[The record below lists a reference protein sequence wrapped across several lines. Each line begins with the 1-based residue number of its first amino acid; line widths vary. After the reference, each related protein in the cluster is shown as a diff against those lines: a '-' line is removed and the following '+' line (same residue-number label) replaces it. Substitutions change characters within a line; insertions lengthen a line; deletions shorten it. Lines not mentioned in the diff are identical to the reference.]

1 MKIAKRIAVTA
12 IAFILVLGS
21 CMTASASQ
29 IRTVDSFTHEDTSDG
44 GIKSVPMP
52 DVYVTDG
59 VVDAVTLGLSEDF
72 GTISDIACDDKG
84 HCYILSEDGVIVEFD
99 NELKFVAYHNLV
111 DDKGKAVDVTGAR
124 GIYVS
129 GNELYISDTENGRVL
144 CCINDIVVK
153 EINMPESALIPSD
166 FVFSPTKVVKD
177 GKGYLY
183 VISKGSY
190 YGAVMYDPAG
200 EFIGFYGANTVKGG
214 VLTTL
219 AYIWDS
225 LTQND
230 VKRAKKVKSL
240 PYQFVDICIDKN
252 DFVYTCT
259 GLTATDNNSGQIRM
273 LSPGGTNILFD
284 KTSGGARVDSKNFN
298 FGETDYI
305 KRLNKRIVQN
315 FDNIQVD
322 ENGFIYALDITY
334 GLVYVYDT
342 DCNLITAF
350 GGGRG
355 IGGQKG
361 IFASP
366 IALAVSN
373 NKVFVADSLDNSVT
387 VFKQTDFGNKLLTAQ
402 QMMLK
407 ADYTE
412 SKEAWEYVL
421 KKDSQNQLALRA
433 IAKIALLEGDYEKAQ
448 EYAKEGVDYSV
459 YSQAL
464 KKVHEE
470 FITQNFTW
478 LFIGGV
484 LIVAVIIALII
495 YRIKKNIKLV
505 KNIKVKI
512 FLNCFIHPFDG
523 FNAVRYEKKGS
534 LVIAGVMAALFFV
547 SSAFKELYCDFRYSS
562 FNSETFSLVFIL
574 AKTVGLIL
582 LWSLADWGISV
593 LLQGIGKFKDVL
605 IVTAYST
612 LPIIVYNFISIPLS
626 HIITTPSS
634 ALISGLSLAATIY
647 TGIIL
652 SVGLMV
658 IHNFSFPR
666 YAVSVVVGLFFLFL
680 IVFIGFVFGILISQ
694 LWSFLYT
701 FFMELV
707 FR

>member
-1 MKIAKRIAVTA
+1 MRITKRIAVFT
-12 IAFILVLGS
+12 IALILVLGS
-21 CMTASASQ
+21 CITASASQ
-29 IRTVDSFTHEDTSDG
+29 ISTVDSFTHQDISGG
-44 GIKSVPMP
+44 GIKSVSMP
-52 DVYVTDG
+52 DVYSTDG
-59 VVDAVTLGLSEDF
+59 VVDAVSLGLSEDY
-72 GTISDIACDDKG
+72 GTISDMACDDNG
-84 HCYILSEDGVIVEFD
+84 NCYILSEDGVIVEFNTD
-99 NELKFVAYHNLV
+99 FKFVAYHNLV
-111 DDKGKAVDVTGAR
+111 DDKGKAVDVSGAR

-129 GNELYISDTENGRVL
+129 GDELYISDTENGRVL
-144 CCINDIVVK
+144 CCVNDIVVK

-166 FVFSPTKVVKD
+166 FVFSPTKVEKD

-219 AYIWDS
+219 SYIWDS

-230 VKRAKKVKSL
+230 VKRAKKIKSL

-259 GLTATDNNSGQIRM
+259 GLTATDNNSGQVRM
-273 LSPGGTNILFD
+273 LSPGGTNILYD
-284 KTSGGARVDSKNFN
+284 KTSGGARVDSKTFN
-298 FGETDYI
+298 FGETDYT

-315 FDNIQVD
+315 FDNVQVD
-322 ENGFIYALDITY
+322 DNGFIYALDITY
-334 GLVYVYDT
+334 GLIYVYDT

-355 IGGQKG
+355 LGGQKG

-387 VFKQTDFGNKLLTAQ
+387 VFKQTDFGKQLFSAQ
-402 QMMLK
+402 LMILK
-407 ADYTE
+407 SDYAD

-421 KKDSQNQLALRA
+421 KEDSQNQLALRGM
-433 IAKIALLEGDYEKAQ
+433 AKIALLESEYEKAQ
-448 EYAKEGVDYSV
+448 AYAKEGVDYSV

-464 KKVHEE
+464 KKVHEK

-484 LIVAVIIALII
+484 FAIAIIIALII
-495 YRIKKNIKLV
+495 FIKKKNIKLV

-523 FNAVRYEKKGS
+523 FNTIRYEKKGS
-534 LVIAGVMAALFFV
+534 LVIAGVMTALFFV
-547 SSAFKELYCDFRYSS
+547 SSAFRELYCDFRYSS
-562 FNSETFSLVFIL
+562 FNSETFSLLFIL

-605 IVTAYST
+605 TVVAYST
-612 LPIIVYNFISIPLS
+612 FPLIVYNLISIPLS
-626 HIITTPSS
+626 HLITSPSS
-634 ALISGLSLAATIY
+634 ALMGGLSIVATIY

-666 YAVSVVVGLFFLFL
+666 YVVSVVVGLFFLFL